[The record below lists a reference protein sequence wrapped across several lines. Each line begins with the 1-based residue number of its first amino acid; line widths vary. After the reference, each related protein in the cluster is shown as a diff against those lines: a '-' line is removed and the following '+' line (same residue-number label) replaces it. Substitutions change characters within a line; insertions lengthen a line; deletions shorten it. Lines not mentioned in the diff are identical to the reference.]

1 MSNTNVDYNKR
12 LEAFKEI
19 YPQILEMSLA
29 EKSPFGEFKKLLEQ
43 FGNDNVIR
51 NDQQFQSLA
60 QALVS
65 VGQTIVAQSQNT
77 ALQMIL
83 GGDENI
89 VNQANINL
97 TNAQIETEK
106 ANANLVKRQTAQIDD
121 ELELKEQSVNIDKS
135 LSIEKE
141 KLLQAQT
148 ETEKAKPAL
157 IARQTAQINDNLRIE
172 AAKVTQSVQFG
183 YCTGGLDIPQEIM
196 KLVKEKIEN
205 IEKSS

>member
-43 FGNDNVIR
+43 FRNDNVIR

-77 ALQMIL
+77 ALSMIL
-83 GGDENI
+83 QGDENE
-89 VNQANINL
+89 L
-97 TNAQIETEK
+97 NAEK
-106 ANANLVKRQTAQIDD
+106 A
-121 ELELKEQSVNIDKS
+121 
-135 LSIEKE
+135 
-141 KLLQAQT
+141 LLLRAQT

-157 IARQTAQINDNLRIE
+157 IARQTSQIDDNLRIE

>member
-12 LEAFKEI
+12 LEVFKEI

-43 FGNDNVIR
+43 FGNDNIIR
-51 NDQQFQSLA
+51 NDTQFQSLA

-97 TNAQIETEK
+97 TNAQTETEK

-121 ELELKEQSVNIDKS
+121 ELEIKEQSVNIDKS

-148 ETEKAKPAL
+148 ETEKA
-157 IARQTAQINDNLRIE
+157 
-172 AAKVTQSVQFG
+172 
-183 YCTGGLDIPQEIM
+183 
-196 KLVKEKIEN
+196 
-205 IEKSS
+205 

>member
-19 YPQILEMSLA
+19 SPQILEMSLA

-77 ALQMIL
+77 ALSMIL
-83 GGDENI
+83 QGDENE
-89 VNQANINL
+89 L
-97 TNAQIETEK
+97 NAEK
-106 ANANLVKRQTAQIDD
+106 A
-121 ELELKEQSVNIDKS
+121 
-135 LSIEKE
+135 
-141 KLLQAQT
+141 LLLRAQT

-157 IARQTAQINDNLRIE
+157 IARQTSQIDDNLRIE

>member
-77 ALQMIL
+77 ALSMIL
-83 GGDENI
+83 QGDENE
-89 VNQANINL
+89 L
-97 TNAQIETEK
+97 NAEK
-106 ANANLVKRQTAQIDD
+106 A
-121 ELELKEQSVNIDKS
+121 
-135 LSIEKE
+135 
-141 KLLQAQT
+141 LLLRAQT

-157 IARQTAQINDNLRIE
+157 IARQTSQIDDNLRIE

-196 KLVKEKIEN
+196 KLVKEKIEKIEKIEN

>member
-77 ALQMIL
+77 ALSMIL
-83 GGDENI
+83 QGDENE
-89 VNQANINL
+89 L
-97 TNAQIETEK
+97 NAEK
-106 ANANLVKRQTAQIDD
+106 AL
-121 ELELKEQSVNIDKS
+121 LLK
-135 LSIEKE
+135 
-141 KLLQAQT
+141 AQT

-157 IARQTAQINDNLRIE
+157 IARQTSQIDDNLRIE

-196 KLVKEKIEN
+196 SLVKKKIEN

>member
-1 MSNTNVDYNKR
+1 MSDANVDYNKR
-12 LEAFKEI
+12 LEVFKEI

-43 FGNDNVIR
+43 FGNDNIIR
-51 NDQQFQSLA
+51 NDTQFQSLA

-83 GGDENI
+83 DGDENI

-157 IARQTAQINDNLRIE
+157 IARQTAQIDDNLRIE

-196 KLVKEKIEN
+196 SLVKEKIEN
-205 IEKSS
+205 IEKF

>member
-12 LEAFKEI
+12 LKAFKEI

-77 ALQMIL
+77 ALSMIL
-83 GGDENI
+83 QGDENE
-89 VNQANINL
+89 L
-97 TNAQIETEK
+97 NAEK
-106 ANANLVKRQTAQIDD
+106 A
-121 ELELKEQSVNIDKS
+121 
-135 LSIEKE
+135 
-141 KLLQAQT
+141 LLLRAQT

-157 IARQTAQINDNLRIE
+157 IARQTAQIDDNLRIE

-183 YCTGGLDIPQEIM
+183 YCTGGLDIPQEIIS
-196 KLVKEKIEN
+196 LVKEKIEN

>member
-12 LEAFKEI
+12 LEVFKEI

-43 FGNDNVIR
+43 FGNDNIIR
-51 NDQQFQSLA
+51 NDTQFQSLA

-77 ALQMIL
+77 ALSMIL
-83 GGDENI
+83 QGDENE
-89 VNQANINL
+89 L
-97 TNAQIETEK
+97 NAEK
-106 ANANLVKRQTAQIDD
+106 A
-121 ELELKEQSVNIDKS
+121 
-135 LSIEKE
+135 
-141 KLLQAQT
+141 LLLRAQT

-157 IARQTAQINDNLRIE
+157 IARQTSQIDDNLRIE

-196 KLVKEKIEN
+196 SLVKEKIEN
-205 IEKSS
+205 IEKF

>member
-77 ALQMIL
+77 ALSMIL
-83 GGDENI
+83 QGDENE
-89 VNQANINL
+89 L
-97 TNAQIETEK
+97 NAE
-106 ANANLVKRQTAQIDD
+106 
-121 ELELKEQSVNIDKS
+121 KS
-135 LSIEKE
+135 L
-141 KLLQAQT
+141 LLRAQT

-157 IARQTAQINDNLRIE
+157 IARQTSQIDDNLRIE

-196 KLVKEKIEN
+196 SLVKEKIEN
-205 IEKSS
+205 IEKF

>member
-12 LEAFKEI
+12 LKAFKEI

-157 IARQTAQINDNLRIE
+157 IARQTSQIDDNLRIE

>member
-77 ALQMIL
+77 ALSMIL
-83 GGDENI
+83 QGDENE
-89 VNQANINL
+89 L
-97 TNAQIETEK
+97 NAEK
-106 ANANLVKRQTAQIDD
+106 A
-121 ELELKEQSVNIDKS
+121 
-135 LSIEKE
+135 
-141 KLLQAQT
+141 LLLRAQT

-157 IARQTAQINDNLRIE
+157 IARQTSQIDDNLRIE

-183 YCTGGLDIPQEIM
+183 YCTGGLDIPQEIIS
-196 KLVKEKIEN
+196 LVKEKIEN
-205 IEKSS
+205 IEKF

>member
-12 LEAFKEI
+12 LKAFKEI

-29 EKSPFGEFKKLLEQ
+29 QKSPFGEFKKLLEQ

-77 ALQMIL
+77 ALSMIL
-83 GGDENI
+83 QGDENE
-89 VNQANINL
+89 L
-97 TNAQIETEK
+97 NAEK
-106 ANANLVKRQTAQIDD
+106 A
-121 ELELKEQSVNIDKS
+121 
-135 LSIEKE
+135 
-141 KLLQAQT
+141 LLLRAQT

-157 IARQTAQINDNLRIE
+157 IARQTSQIDDNLRIE

-196 KLVKEKIEN
+196 SLVKEKIKN

>member
-12 LEAFKEI
+12 LEVFKEI

-77 ALQMIL
+77 ALSMIL
-83 GGDENI
+83 QGDENE
-89 VNQANINL
+89 L
-97 TNAQIETEK
+97 NAEK
-106 ANANLVKRQTAQIDD
+106 A
-121 ELELKEQSVNIDKS
+121 
-135 LSIEKE
+135 
-141 KLLQAQT
+141 LLLRAQT

-157 IARQTAQINDNLRIE
+157 IARQTSQIDDNLRIE

-196 KLVKEKIEN
+196 KLVKEK
-205 IEKSS
+205 

>member
-77 ALQMIL
+77 ALSMIL
-83 GGDENI
+83 QGDENE
-89 VNQANINL
+89 L
-97 TNAQIETEK
+97 NAEK
-106 ANANLVKRQTAQIDD
+106 A
-121 ELELKEQSVNIDKS
+121 
-135 LSIEKE
+135 
-141 KLLQAQT
+141 LLLRAQT

-157 IARQTAQINDNLRIE
+157 IARQTSQIDDNLRIE

-183 YCTGGLDIPQEIM
+183 YCTGGLDIPEEIM

>member
-1 MSNTNVDYNKR
+1 MSDVNVDYSKR

-51 NDQQFQSLA
+51 NDTQFQSLA

-65 VGQTIVAQSQNT
+65 VGQTTVAQSQNT

-83 GGDENI
+83 GGDENE
-89 VNQANINL
+89 VNEANINL
-97 TNAQIETEK
+97 TNAKIETE
-106 ANANLVKRQTAQIDD
+106 NANTELIKRQTKQIDD
-121 ELELKEQSVNIDKS
+121 ELDLKEQNLEIEKS
-135 LSIEKE
+135 LNEEKE
-141 KLLQAQT
+141 KLLQAQVLT
-148 ETEKAKPAL
+148 ENAKPKL
-157 IARQTAQINDNLRIE
+157 IARQTSQIDDNLRIE

>member
-1 MSNTNVDYNKR
+1 MANNVDYDAR
-12 LEAFKEI
+12 LEAFGNI
-19 YPQILEMSLA
+19 YPKILEMSLA

-51 NDQQFQSLA
+51 NDTQFQSLA

-65 VGQTIVAQSQNT
+65 VGQTTVAQSQNT

-83 GGDENI
+83 GGDENE
-89 VNQANINL
+89 VNEANINL
-97 TNAQIETEK
+97 TNAKIETE
-106 ANANLVKRQTAQIDD
+106 NANTELIKRQTKQIDD
-121 ELELKEQSVNIDKS
+121 ELDLKEQNLEIEKS
-135 LSIEKE
+135 LNEEKE
-141 KLLQAQT
+141 KLLQAQVLT
-148 ETEKAKPAL
+148 ENAKPKL
-157 IARQTAQINDNLRIE
+157 IARQTAQIDDNLRIE

>member
-77 ALQMIL
+77 ALSMIL
-83 GGDENI
+83 QGDENE
-89 VNQANINL
+89 L
-97 TNAQIETEK
+97 NAEK
-106 ANANLVKRQTAQIDD
+106 AL
-121 ELELKEQSVNIDKS
+121 LLK
-135 LSIEKE
+135 
-141 KLLQAQT
+141 AQT

-157 IARQTAQINDNLRIE
+157 ITRQTAQIDDNLRIE

>member
-77 ALQMIL
+77 ALSMIL
-83 GGDENI
+83 QCDENE
-89 VNQANINL
+89 L
-97 TNAQIETEK
+97 NAEK
-106 ANANLVKRQTAQIDD
+106 A
-121 ELELKEQSVNIDKS
+121 
-135 LSIEKE
+135 
-141 KLLQAQT
+141 LLLRAQT

-157 IARQTAQINDNLRIE
+157 IARQTSQIDDNLRIE

>member
-12 LEAFKEI
+12 LEVFKEI

-43 FGNDNVIR
+43 FGNDNIIR
-51 NDQQFQSLA
+51 NDTQFQSLA

-77 ALQMIL
+77 ALSMIL
-83 GGDENI
+83 QGDENE
-89 VNQANINL
+89 L
-97 TNAQIETEK
+97 NAEK
-106 ANANLVKRQTAQIDD
+106 AL
-121 ELELKEQSVNIDKS
+121 LLK
-135 LSIEKE
+135 
-141 KLLQAQT
+141 AQT

-157 IARQTAQINDNLRIE
+157 IARQTAQIDDNLRIE

-196 KLVKEKIEN
+196 SLVKEKIEN
-205 IEKSS
+205 IEKS

>member
-77 ALQMIL
+77 ALSMIL
-83 GGDENI
+83 QGDENE
-89 VNQANINL
+89 L
-97 TNAQIETEK
+97 NAEK
-106 ANANLVKRQTAQIDD
+106 A
-121 ELELKEQSVNIDKS
+121 
-135 LSIEKE
+135 
-141 KLLQAQT
+141 LLLRAQT

-157 IARQTAQINDNLRIE
+157 IARQTAQIDDNLRIE

-183 YCTGGLDIPQEIM
+183 YCTGGLDMPQEIM

-205 IEKSS
+205 IEKYS

>member
-12 LEAFKEI
+12 LEVFKEI

-43 FGNDNVIR
+43 FGNDNIIR
-51 NDQQFQSLA
+51 NDTQFQSLA

-121 ELELKEQSVNIDKS
+121 
-135 LSIEKE
+135 
-141 KLLQAQT
+141 
-148 ETEKAKPAL
+148 
-157 IARQTAQINDNLRIE
+157 NLRIE

-196 KLVKEKIEN
+196 SLVKEKIEN
-205 IEKSS
+205 IEKS

>member
-77 ALQMIL
+77 ALSMIL
-83 GGDENI
+83 QGDENE
-89 VNQANINL
+89 L
-97 TNAQIETEK
+97 NAEKALLLRAQTETEK
-106 ANANLVKRQTAQIDD
+106 A
-121 ELELKEQSVNIDKS
+121 
-135 LSIEKE
+135 
-141 KLLQAQT
+141 LLLRAQT

-157 IARQTAQINDNLRIE
+157 IARQTSQIDDNLRIE

>member
-77 ALQMIL
+77 ALSMIL
-83 GGDENI
+83 QSDENE
-89 VNQANINL
+89 L
-97 TNAQIETEK
+97 NAEK
-106 ANANLVKRQTAQIDD
+106 A
-121 ELELKEQSVNIDKS
+121 
-135 LSIEKE
+135 
-141 KLLQAQT
+141 LLLRAQT

-157 IARQTAQINDNLRIE
+157 IARQTSQIDDNLRIE

>member
-1 MSNTNVDYNKR
+1 MSDANVDYNKR
-12 LEAFKEI
+12 LEVFKEI

-43 FGNDNVIR
+43 FGNDNIIR
-51 NDQQFQSLA
+51 NDTQFQSLA

-135 LSIEKE
+135 LSMEKE

-157 IARQTAQINDNLRIE
+157 IARQTAQIDDNLRIE

-196 KLVKEKIEN
+196 SLVKEKIEN
-205 IEKSS
+205 IEKF

>member
-12 LEAFKEI
+12 LKAFKEI

-97 TNAQIETEK
+97 TNAQTETEK

-157 IARQTAQINDNLRIE
+157 IARQTAQIDDNLRIE
-172 AAKVTQSVQFG
+172 AAKVTQNVQFG
-183 YCTGGLDIPQEIM
+183 YCAGGLDIPQEIM
-196 KLVKEKIEN
+196 KLVKEKIKN
-205 IEKSS
+205 IEKFS

>member
-1 MSNTNVDYNKR
+1 MSNANVDYNKR

-43 FGNDNVIR
+43 FGNENVIR

-77 ALQMIL
+77 ALSMIL
-83 GGDENI
+83 QGDENE
-89 VNQANINL
+89 L
-97 TNAQIETEK
+97 NAEK
-106 ANANLVKRQTAQIDD
+106 AL
-121 ELELKEQSVNIDKS
+121 LLK
-135 LSIEKE
+135 
-141 KLLQAQT
+141 AQT

-157 IARQTAQINDNLRIE
+157 IARQTAQIDDNLRIE

-196 KLVKEKIEN
+196 SLVKEKIEN
-205 IEKSS
+205 IEKS

>member
-1 MSNTNVDYNKR
+1 MSNTN
-12 LEAFKEI
+12 EAFKEI

-77 ALQMIL
+77 ALSMIL
-83 GGDENI
+83 QGDENE
-89 VNQANINL
+89 L
-97 TNAQIETEK
+97 NAEK
-106 ANANLVKRQTAQIDD
+106 A
-121 ELELKEQSVNIDKS
+121 
-135 LSIEKE
+135 
-141 KLLQAQT
+141 LLLRAQT

-157 IARQTAQINDNLRIE
+157 IARQTSQIDDNLRIE

>member
-12 LEAFKEI
+12 LEVFKEI

-43 FGNDNVIR
+43 FGNDNIIR
-51 NDQQFQSLA
+51 NDTQFQSLA

-77 ALQMIL
+77 ALSMIL
-83 GGDENI
+83 QGDENE
-89 VNQANINL
+89 L
-97 TNAQIETEK
+97 NAEK
-106 ANANLVKRQTAQIDD
+106 A
-121 ELELKEQSVNIDKS
+121 
-135 LSIEKE
+135 
-141 KLLQAQT
+141 LLLRAQT

-157 IARQTAQINDNLRIE
+157 IARQTAQIDDNLRIE

-196 KLVKEKIEN
+196 SLVKEKIEN
-205 IEKSS
+205 IEKF

>member
-12 LEAFKEI
+12 LEVFKEI

-77 ALQMIL
+77 ALSMIL
-83 GGDENI
+83 QGDENI

-97 TNAQIETEK
+97 TNAQTETEK

-148 ETEKAKPAL
+148 ETEKTKPAL
-157 IARQTAQINDNLRIE
+157 IARQTAQIDDNLRIE

-196 KLVKEKIEN
+196 KFVKEKIEN

>member
-77 ALQMIL
+77 ALSMIL
-83 GGDENI
+83 QGDENE
-89 VNQANINL
+89 L
-97 TNAQIETEK
+97 NAEK
-106 ANANLVKRQTAQIDD
+106 A
-121 ELELKEQSVNIDKS
+121 
-135 LSIEKE
+135 
-141 KLLQAQT
+141 LLLRAQT
-148 ETEKAKPAL
+148 ETEKAKSAL
-157 IARQTAQINDNLRIE
+157 IARQTSQIDDNLRIE

>member
-77 ALQMIL
+77 ALSMIL
-83 GGDENI
+83 QGDENE
-89 VNQANINL
+89 L
-97 TNAQIETEK
+97 NAEK
-106 ANANLVKRQTAQIDD
+106 A
-121 ELELKEQSVNIDKS
+121 
-135 LSIEKE
+135 
-141 KLLQAQT
+141 LLLRAQT

-157 IARQTAQINDNLRIE
+157 IARQTAQIDDNLRIE

-196 KLVKEKIEN
+196 SLVKEKIEN

>member
-1 MSNTNVDYNKR
+1 MSDANVDYNKR

-43 FGNDNVIR
+43 FGNENVIR

-77 ALQMIL
+77 ALSMIL
-83 GGDENI
+83 QGDENE
-89 VNQANINL
+89 L
-97 TNAQIETEK
+97 NAEK
-106 ANANLVKRQTAQIDD
+106 AL
-121 ELELKEQSVNIDKS
+121 LLK
-135 LSIEKE
+135 
-141 KLLQAQT
+141 AQT

-157 IARQTAQINDNLRIE
+157 IARQTAQIDDNLRIE

-196 KLVKEKIEN
+196 NLVKEKIEN
-205 IEKSS
+205 IEKS

>member
-1 MSNTNVDYNKR
+1 MSNINVDYNKR

-77 ALQMIL
+77 ALSMIL
-83 GGDENI
+83 QGDENE
-89 VNQANINL
+89 L
-97 TNAQIETEK
+97 NAEK
-106 ANANLVKRQTAQIDD
+106 A
-121 ELELKEQSVNIDKS
+121 
-135 LSIEKE
+135 
-141 KLLQAQT
+141 LLLRAQT

-157 IARQTAQINDNLRIE
+157 IARQTSQIDDNLRIE

>member
-77 ALQMIL
+77 ALSMIL
-83 GGDENI
+83 QGDENE
-89 VNQANINL
+89 L
-97 TNAQIETEK
+97 NAEK
-106 ANANLVKRQTAQIDD
+106 A
-121 ELELKEQSVNIDKS
+121 
-135 LSIEKE
+135 
-141 KLLQAQT
+141 LLLRAQT

-157 IARQTAQINDNLRIE
+157 IARQTSQIDDNLRIE

-196 KLVKEKIEN
+196 KLVKEKIEK

>member
-1 MSNTNVDYNKR
+1 MSDINVDYSKR

-77 ALQMIL
+77 ALSMIL
-83 GGDENI
+83 QGDENELNAEKI
-89 VNQANINL
+89 KLIQ
-97 TNAQIETEK
+97 AQIETESK
-106 ANANLVKRQTAQIDD
+106 
-121 ELELKEQSVNIDKS
+121 
-135 LSIEKE
+135 
-141 KLLQAQT
+141 
-148 ETEKAKPAL
+148 KPAL
-157 IARQTAQINDNLRIE
+157 ITRQTTQIDDNLRIE

-183 YCTGGLDIPQEIM
+183 YCTGGLDIPQEII

>member
-1 MSNTNVDYNKR
+1 MSDANIDYNKR
-12 LEAFKEI
+12 LEVFKEI
-19 YPQILEMSLA
+19 YPQILEISLA

-43 FGNDNVIR
+43 FGNDNIIR
-51 NDQQFQSLA
+51 NDTQFQSLA

-97 TNAQIETEK
+97 TNAQTETEK

-148 ETEKAKPAL
+148 ETEKAKPVL
-157 IARQTAQINDNLRIE
+157 IARQTAQIDDNLRIE

-196 KLVKEKIEN
+196 NLVKEKIEN
-205 IEKSS
+205 IEKS

>member
-43 FGNDNVIR
+43 FGNDNIIR
-51 NDQQFQSLA
+51 NDTQFQSLA

-77 ALQMIL
+77 ALSMIL
-83 GGDENI
+83 QGDENE
-89 VNQANINL
+89 L
-97 TNAQIETEK
+97 NAEK
-106 ANANLVKRQTAQIDD
+106 A
-121 ELELKEQSVNIDKS
+121 
-135 LSIEKE
+135 
-141 KLLQAQT
+141 LLLRAQT

-157 IARQTAQINDNLRIE
+157 IARQTAQIDDNLRIE

-196 KLVKEKIEN
+196 SLVKEKIEN
-205 IEKSS
+205 IEKF

>member
-1 MSNTNVDYNKR
+1 MSDANVDYNKR
-12 LEAFKEI
+12 LEVFKEI

-77 ALQMIL
+77 ALSMIL
-83 GGDENI
+83 QGDENE
-89 VNQANINL
+89 L
-97 TNAQIETEK
+97 NAEK
-106 ANANLVKRQTAQIDD
+106 A
-121 ELELKEQSVNIDKS
+121 
-135 LSIEKE
+135 
-141 KLLQAQT
+141 LLLRAQT

-157 IARQTAQINDNLRIE
+157 IARQTAQIDDNLRIE

-196 KLVKEKIEN
+196 SLVKEKIEN
-205 IEKSS
+205 IEKF

>member
-29 EKSPFGEFKKLLEQ
+29 EKSTFGEFKKLLEQ

-77 ALQMIL
+77 ALSMIL
-83 GGDENI
+83 QGDENE
-89 VNQANINL
+89 L
-97 TNAQIETEK
+97 NAEK
-106 ANANLVKRQTAQIDD
+106 A
-121 ELELKEQSVNIDKS
+121 
-135 LSIEKE
+135 
-141 KLLQAQT
+141 LLLRAQT

-157 IARQTAQINDNLRIE
+157 IARQTSQIDDNLRIE